1 MSRPL
6 GGDAARLAVATR
18 TATTTATR
26 TAGHLVLMSPVPP
39 KEAVRVASYP
49 EMLMAVRR
57 WLSLPAAIVVLASAG
72 FVALGLQPMPPDVPD
87 RVVSTPPRATAA
99 CAGRSRPWSCAT
111 TTRFGRSAWP
121 WAGYSTSIRSSPEP
135 TTCRARPAI
144 TPAWASPTDAA
155 FRWGRAAT
163 GWGPRVWRARGSPAG
178 RRPAGTPR
186 TTRARSGTA
195 APP

>member
-87 RVVSTPPRATAA
+87 RVVSTPFPAMVLRHDNPLRPQRVAL
-99 CAGRSRPWSCAT
+99 GRLLYFDPILSGANDVSCAT
-111 TTRFGRSAWP
+111 CHHPGLGLADGRGLSMGKGGHGLGPARV
-121 WAGYSTSIRSSPEP
+121 AGAVIHRGAP
-135 TTCRARPAI
+135 TVWNAAYNARQF
-144 TPAWASPTDAA
+144 WD
-155 FRWGRAAT
+155 
-163 GWGPRVWRARGSPAG
+163 
-178 RRPAGTPR
+178 
-186 TTRARSGTA
+186 
-195 APP
+195 

>member
-87 RVVSTPPRATAA
+87 RVVSTQPP
-99 CAGRSRPWSCAT
+99 GD
-111 TTRFGRSAWP
+111 G
-121 WAGYSTSIRSSPEP
+121 GL
-135 TTCRARPAI
+135 
-144 TPAWASPTDAA
+144 
-155 FRWGRAAT
+155 
-163 GWGPRVWRARGSPAG
+163 
-178 RRPAGTPR
+178 RRPFPAMVLRHDNPLRPQRVALGRLLYFDPIL
-186 TTRARSGTA
+186 SGA
-195 APP
+195 N